1 MAFKEMYGKVLSYPY
16 KEKLEEAGEV
26 VKDYPYGEKSKEA
39 YLFAKY
45 FANALAKK
53 LQDQLPN

>member
-1 MAFKEMYGKVLSYPY
+1 MYGKVLSYPY